1 VTVSLVLHQARYEA
15 LGFLRNRQARY
26 STMVMPLI
34 LLTLLIAAFGD
45 DSVGHQHVKAS
56 TTPTT
61 SRGSAAW
68 PSLRDASPTSRSR

>member
-45 DSVGHQHVKAS
+45 DSVGH
-56 TTPTT
+56 
-61 SRGSAAW
+61 
-68 PSLRDASPTSRSR
+68 